1 MQKGIICNDLCSNRK
16 KKRYNIKI
24 QNGKLTLCDRAE
36 WENVFP

>member
-1 MQKGIICNDLCSNRK
+1 MIYVATE